1 MCRCVKR
8 QEIILERERERERE
22 KKNVVQISV
31 QLENFYVM
39 LEIYIRFRGVTGSDG
54 RREIRKKRK

>member
-1 MCRCVKR
+1 MCEKARNY
-8 QEIILERERERERE
+8 IRERERERE
-22 KKNVVQISV
+22 KKKNVVQISV
-31 QLENFYVM
+31 QLENFYVT